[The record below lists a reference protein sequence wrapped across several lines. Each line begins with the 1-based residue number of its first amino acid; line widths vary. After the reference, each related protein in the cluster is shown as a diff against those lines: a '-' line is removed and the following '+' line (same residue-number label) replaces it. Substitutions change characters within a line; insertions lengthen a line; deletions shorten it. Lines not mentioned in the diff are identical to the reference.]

1 MFFFKGYNG
10 NTMFFLFLVHGTL
23 DKYPD
28 IIIQYHGIMSMYHGE
43 EIVNKIMTKYFQAS
57 MHKILI

>member
-1 MFFFKGYNG
+1 MEIPC
-10 NTMFFLFLVHGTL
+10 FFLFLVHGTL

-57 MHKILI
+57 MHKIKI